1 MNEFQKTPPSET
13 SNPSAS
19 DKAPF
24 VVTDLVL
31 ILTAVGILTFAQHPL
46 SGSAIW
52 TITLLVVSGAWIA
65 VTPWIMEFRSK
76 TRLAELEGLKGVQ
89 ESIQKMNSFSDGV
102 NSALLSL
109 SNIQEIAQAS
119 ARRAAEAEE
128 KIAQYGQ
135 DFEERFSKAANYEK
149 SAFQLEIDKLKRIE
163 KDWVSSASGMLD
175 HILALASAGIHSGK
189 PEISEQMRRFRAAC
203 LEFASHAGIQP
214 YMPAPTELYNPE
226 KHAVPPNAPEP
237 AAEAKIARVLAPG
250 FLYQGALIRKA
261 MILTEDMEFTQE
273 VGAPAEG
280 VTHSFA
286 STPTEAPQAEATP
299 SFTPAEPLEEEVE
312 HESPEQI
319 EPEALEEVR
328 ETEEIEA
335 DETGESE
342 EAEELIPE
350 PEVEEELPEELGED
364 LLGEVEESPGEE
376 EDSIDPDD
384 EPPHESELLF
394 RQESFES
401 LSPEELTP
409 DDEENDIEEE
419 LESPEIAEPE
429 FDTELGELETEP
441 GEPEIEDFEAEP
453 EEEEEEDEEEEP
465 SPKGRKWD
473 DDEDKLPL

>member
-31 ILTAVGILTFAQHPL
+31 ILTAVGILTFTQHPL

-52 TITLLVVSGAWIA
+52 TITLLVASGAWIA
-65 VTPWIMEFRSK
+65 VTPWIMEQRSK
-76 TRLAELEGLKGVQ
+76 TRLAELDGLKGVE

-109 SNIQEIAQAS
+109 SNVQEIAQAS
-119 ARRAAEAEE
+119 AKRAAEAEE

-135 DFEERFSKAANYEK
+135 DFEERFTKAANYEK
-149 SAFQLEIDKLKRIE
+149 SALQLEIDKLKRIE

-189 PEISEQMRRFRAAC
+189 PEIAEQMKRFRAAC
-203 LEFASHAGIQP
+203 LDIASHAGIQP
-214 YMPAPTELYNPE
+214 YMPAPTDLYDPE
-226 KHAVPPNAPEP
+226 KHAVPPNAPTP

-250 FLYQGALIRKA
+250 FIYQGVMTRKA

-273 VGAPAEG
+273 AGAPAKG

-286 STPTEAPQAEATP
+286 STPAEAPQAEAAP

-312 HESPEQI
+312 KESPEQI
-319 EPEALEEVR
+319 EPEVPEAAE
-328 ETEEIEA
+328 ETEEIQEV
-335 DETGESE
+335 DEVEETE
-342 EAEELIPE
+342 EAEEITPDL
-350 PEVEEELPEELGED
+350 EEELEEEEEKPAELSED
-364 LLGEVEESPGEE
+364 LLGEVEESPVEE
-376 EDSIDPDD
+376 NAPTERED
-384 EPPHESELLF
+384 EPLHESELLF

-401 LSPEELTP
+401 LSPEELSP
-409 DDEENDIEEE
+409 DEEAEEE
-419 LESPEIAEPE
+419 AEAS
-429 FDTELGELETEP
+429 
-441 GEPEIEDFEAEP
+441 EIEEP
-453 EEEEEEDEEEEP
+453 EEEEEQFPNEKKRDN
-465 SPKGRKWD
+465 D
-473 DDEDKLPL
+473 DKLPL

>member
-31 ILTAVGILTFAQHPL
+31 ILTAVGILTFTQHPL

-52 TITLLVVSGAWIA
+52 TITLLVASGAWIA
-65 VTPWIMEFRSK
+65 VTPWIMEQRSK
-76 TRLAELEGLKGVQ
+76 TRLAELDGLKGVE

-109 SNIQEIAQAS
+109 SNVQEIAQAS
-119 ARRAAEAEE
+119 AKRAAEAEE

-135 DFEERFSKAANYEK
+135 DFEERFTKAANYEK
-149 SAFQLEIDKLKRIE
+149 SALQLEIDKLKRIE

-189 PEISEQMRRFRAAC
+189 PEIAEQMKRFRAAC
-203 LEFASHAGIQP
+203 LEIASHAGIQP

-237 AAEAKIARVLAPG
+237 ATEAKIARVLAPG
-250 FLYQGALIRKA
+250 FLYLGTLVRKA

-273 VGAPAEG
+273 AGAPAKG
-280 VTHSFA
+280 VTHSFD
-286 STPTEAPQAEATP
+286 STPVEAPQAEAEP

-312 HESPEQI
+312 NESPEQI
-319 EPEALEEVR
+319 EPEAREEIQ

-335 DETGESE
+335 PETGESE
-342 EAEELIPE
+342 EDEEVTPE
-350 PEVEEELPEELGED
+350 PEVEEEKTEELSVD
-364 LLGEVEESPGEE
+364 LLGEIEESPSE
-376 EDSIDPDD
+376 EDENDSIEPND
-384 EPPHESELLF
+384 EPLHESESLF

-401 LSPEELTP
+401 LSPEELAP
-409 DDEENDIEEE
+409 DDEENNSEEE
-419 LESPEIAEPE
+419 LESPEIEE
-429 FDTELGELETEP
+429 TEL
-441 GEPEIEDFEAEP
+441 EPEIEDFEVEP
-453 EEEEEEDEEEEP
+453 EEEEKEDDEEDEEEEP
-465 SPKGRKWD
+465 SPKERKRD
-473 DDEDKLPL
+473 DNEDILPL